1 MKHYIYFFLLLAGFV
16 CVSCNQDA
24 DKPSN
29 ELNKSEVLGILQ
41 KHIVL
46 DRDNRQYYLS
56 LSEEKAI
63 EYGIPIADYDKA
75 TAMIEE
81 TNDFIANS
89 IKERRE
95 IVLSDPQGFSNIIL
109 QGDSVTF
116 DEQEQEQEEAITRG
130 LKREFR
136 GTLKAYLDP
145 RPTQIFIP
153 HPVNRIYLYGYTPCL
168 VTALNIRI
176 EGGGITAI
184 RSIVGVLGY
193 NNRLVVE
200 LPMSNCYYS
209 LSATTICG
217 AGGVATYTYHY
228 YQR

>member
-1 MKHYIYFFLLLAGFV
+1 MKHYIYFLFLLTGFV
-16 CVSCNQDA
+16 CVSCSQDA

-29 ELNKSEVLGILQ
+29 KLNESEVLSILQ

-46 DRDNRQYYLS
+46 DRDNQQYYLS

-81 TNDFIANS
+81 TNDFITNA
-89 IKERRE
+89 IKENRE

-109 QGDSVTF
+109 KGDSVAF
-116 DEQEQEQEEAITRG
+116 EEQEQEQEEAVTRV
-130 LKREFR
+130 RRDFR

-145 RPTQIFIP
+145 RPTQIYIP
-153 HPVNRIYLYGYTPCL
+153 HPVKRIYLYGYTPCL
-168 VTALNIRI
+168 VTALNIRV
-176 EGGGITAI
+176 EGGGIDTV

-193 NNRLVVE
+193 NSRLVVE

-209 LSATTICG
+209 LTATTICA

-228 YQR
+228 YQS